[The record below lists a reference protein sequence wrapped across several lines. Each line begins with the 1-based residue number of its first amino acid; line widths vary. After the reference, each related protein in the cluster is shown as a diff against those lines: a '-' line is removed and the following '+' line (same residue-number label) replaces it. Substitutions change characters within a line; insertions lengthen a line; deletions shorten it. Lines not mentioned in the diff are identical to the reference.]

1 MFHDGLYEIDRRR
14 STIQKPPI
22 RQRRRKNRRIPIDD
36 PKIDGTRPRES
47 SNHGKCGLL
56 SDPNTSYKITN
67 HSKTG
72 RCLDCDSQ
80 GITINKNFNSNTL
93 S

>member
-1 MFHDGLYEIDRRR
+1 MRRNNRRR
-14 STIQKPPI
+14 NQWKPSFPVYED
-22 RQRRRKNRRIPIDD
+22 IPIDD
-36 PKIDGTRPRES
+36 PKIHRTRPRES
-47 SNHGKCGLL
+47 SNSGKCGLL